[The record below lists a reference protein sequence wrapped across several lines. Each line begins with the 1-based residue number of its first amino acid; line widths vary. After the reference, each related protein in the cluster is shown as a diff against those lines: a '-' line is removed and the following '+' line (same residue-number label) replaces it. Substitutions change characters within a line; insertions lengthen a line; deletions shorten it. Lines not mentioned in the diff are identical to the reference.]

1 MSVVE
6 VAVRVSDAE
15 IIVELADWIVRV
27 EFVPMVF
34 HVEAAAPVKLR
45 AVSDVM
51 LAEPMVI
58 VDPIVV
64 VPTYKLRHL
73 KLEEPKLYAASE

>member
-1 MSVVE
+1 ME
-6 VAVRVSDAE
+6 VAVRVS
-15 IIVELADWIVRV
+15 ADWIVKAPKV
-27 EFVPMVF
+27 VF
-34 HVEAAAPVKLR
+34 QVEAAAPVRLR

-64 VPTYKLRHL
+64 VPT
-73 KLEEPKLYAASE
+73 